1 MTRNGIGFL
10 ILAILAGVTAG
21 AAQIP
26 HAQAYHPHRIM
37 LKFTAGSNLFT
48 EARLATIAADGVVQT
63 SAASPQNLSR
73 FSSAHKIT
81 KLQAAKPDASLAPLP
96 GGMERIFFAEVDPSV
111 DLMQSI
117 AALQQT
123 GEFEYVEPD
132 YVGYGEGSP
141 VTAPGV
147 PVASPSLAPN
157 DPYFGYEWGFQN
169 TGQTINSVVGKAG
182 ADINIVPAWG
192 ITTGNPRTLLT
203 VLDTGIPLTAAEFAG
218 RLIQG
223 YDFVNNDA
231 SPADDQGHGSNT
243 MSVAGA
249 TGNNGA
255 VMAGVNWRCRLQSIK
270 VLDASNSGYYTW
282 WISGLRLAAD
292 SGAKVISMS
301 MGGSS
306 ASSTLADAVTYA
318 SGKGAIVVACMMNNN
333 NEIPYYPAAYTNV
346 IAVGA
351 LNNLDRR
358 AVPFC
363 WGGGSSYGAHIDF
376 VAPGEMI
383 YGLYYLD
390 PTQVSAWCGT
400 SQATPMVS
408 GIISLMLGLD
418 SSLTFQQVY
427 DKLKASA
434 HDRIGDATEDV
445 AGWDKYYG
453 WGRVDAYG
461 ALQLVTT
468 DVQEPAPAT
477 PQGYALEQNYP
488 NPFNPSTKIVYTVA
502 ASGSGVS
509 GLGAG
514 AAGGATNS
522 DLRYQNSE
530 IRIPGSSWVR
540 LSIYDVLGREVAVL
554 VNEPKASGSYTATWN
569 AAGVASGIYFYRL
582 TGGGFTDVK
591 KMAVLR

>member
-1 MTRNGIGFL
+1 
-10 ILAILAGVTAG
+10 
-21 AAQIP
+21 
-26 HAQAYHPHRIM
+26 
-37 LKFTAGSNLFT
+37 
-48 EARLATIAADGVVQT
+48 
-63 SAASPQNLSR
+63 
-73 FSSAHKIT
+73 
-81 KLQAAKPDASLAPLP
+81 
-96 GGMERIFFAEVDPSV
+96 
-111 DLMQSI
+111 
-117 AALQQT
+117 
-123 GEFEYVEPD
+123 
-132 YVGYGEGSP
+132 
-141 VTAPGV
+141 
-147 PVASPSLAPN
+147 
-157 DPYFGYEWGFQN
+157 
-169 TGQTINSVVGKAG
+169 
-182 ADINIVPAWG
+182 
-192 ITTGNPRTLLT
+192 
-203 VLDTGIPLTAAEFAG
+203 
-218 RLIQG
+218 
-223 YDFVNNDA
+223 
-231 SPADDQGHGSNT
+231 

-270 VLDASNSGYYTW
+270 VLDATNSGYYTW

-301 MGGSS
+301 MGGNS

-318 SGKGAIVVACMMNNN
+318 AGKGAIVVACMMNNN
-333 NEIPYYPAAYTNV
+333 NEVPYYPAAYTNV

-383 YGLYYLD
+383 YGLNYID

-418 SSLTFQQVY
+418 STLTFQQVY

-468 DVQEPAPAT
+468 GVEEPAPAT

-488 NPFNPSTKIVYTVA
+488 NPFNPSTMIGYTV
-502 ASGSGVS
+502 SGVGSGV
-509 GLGAG
+509 AG
-514 AAGGATNS
+514 EHINGGIVNSQSTIVNQAAV
-522 DLRYQNSE
+522 
-530 IRIPGSSWVR
+530 VR
-540 LSIYDVLGREVAVL
+540 LSVYDILGREVAVL
-554 VNEPKASGSYTATWN
+554 VDEPKAPGSHTVTWN
-569 AAGVASGIYFYRL
+569 AAGMASGIYFYRL
-582 TGGGFTDVK
+582 NAGAFTDVK